1 MRIVFAVILALYS
14 HISGGKIDGMAKFT
28 IEFGP
33 KSTERLEDLAA
44 RLEISRTD
52 VVRRAL
58 EHYEDYV
65 LQRDEQHQSRR
76 AGAPVRK

>member
-1 MRIVFAVILALYS
+1 MS
-14 HISGGKIDGMAKFT
+14 KFT

-33 KSTERLEDLAA
+33 RSTARLEDLAF
-44 RLEISRTD
+44 RLETSRTE

-76 AGAPVRK
+76 AEAQLGESSV

>member
-1 MRIVFAVILALYS
+1 
-14 HISGGKIDGMAKFT
+14 MAKFT

-44 RLEISRTD
+44 RLEITRAE

-58 EHYEDYV
+58 ERYDDYV
-65 LQRDEQHQSRR
+65 LERDEQHQSRR
-76 AGAPVRK
+76 ADAQVREARV

>member
-1 MRIVFAVILALYS
+1 
-14 HISGGKIDGMAKFT
+14 MAKFT

-33 KSTERLEDLAA
+33 KSIARLEDLAF
-44 RLEISRTD
+44 RLETTRTD

-65 LQRDEQHQSRR
+65 LQRDEQHQSMR
-76 AGAPVRK
+76 AEAPVRESSV